1 MSAYNYVVSAQKPTN
16 VTHAVMGNFTAPDAY
31 NLIVAKCTRIEIH
44 TLNEEGLQAAFDMP
58 IFGRIATMAFWR
70 PSSEKRDLLCAAP
83 SMPCPCVRP
92 SSHQSARRCSFISTE
107 RYQFCLLSYDQV
119 SRSHSPTRP
128 RVADGRTVDPQLS

>member
-58 IFGRIATMAFWR
+58 IFGRIATMTFWR

-83 SMPCPCVRP
+83 SMPCPCVVRP
-92 SSHQSARRCSFISTE
+92 PPTKALAAAASSPPSATSFA
-107 RYQFCLLSYDQV
+107 C
-119 SRSHSPTRP
+119 SPT
-128 RVADGRTVDPQLS
+128 TK